1 MPGGLLSILSYGSTD
16 LFLTGAPQISFFK
29 IVYRRHTNFSVESIE
44 IGLNTNVNFGDEYDI
59 IVISRTDLLS
69 FNRNTTFY
77 NEIENLKR
85 LAQLLE
91 KVRTL
96 FNLPIHVNSAY
107 RSVIVN
113 KLVGSQPTSQH
124 CIGCAADIKIPGM
137 TPDAV
142 CRAIIASDL
151 QYDQLIR
158 EFDSWTHISIP
169 NEEGS
174 TPRGQ
179 TLIIDRAG
187 TRPFV

>member
-1 MPGGLLSILSYGSTD
+1 MNLSLNFTLEELTASETAARNGLDNTPGPI
-16 LFLTGAPQISFFK
+16 AMK
-29 IVYRRHTNFSVESIE
+29 
-44 IGLNTNVNFGDEYDI
+44 
-59 IVISRTDLLS
+59 
-69 FNRNTTFY
+69 
-77 NEIENLKR
+77 NLER
-85 LAQLLE
+85 LAQFLE
-91 KVRTL
+91 EVRKVLGKPVVISSGYRGPEV
-96 FNLPIHVNSAY
+96 NAHVGGQKA
-107 RSVIVN
+107 
-113 KLVGSQPTSQH
+113 SQH
-124 CIGCAADIKIPGM
+124 LVGCAADIKVPGM

-142 CRAIIASDL
+142 CRAIKASDL